1 MTLGLECKAGPSR
14 LTGPLAVLRAVFSVP
29 SPFRS
34 FAVRSEELVHAS
46 AARAPWP
53 QVQVVHTGFMDS
65 AAQQALS
72 SLGLS
77 RMNVA
82 AFSDIT
88 YAHVT
93 AAELA
98 AAALGVSDLVGQ
110 IAAALRT
117 TGILGE
123 VLDDYRRAVAARI
136 DFLAAQGAGFHNDVS
151 GHWTRC
157 LFWNLALQVSDVEF
171 VMPHAGIRVALAP
184 GDLIVFDQTMAH
196 GLCRP
201 RDLGQAVAASFAPG
215 ADAQQIF
222 LSGEALLTDEQWAAL
237 GSPWLPVEEH
247 AAALELMAAEFD
259 ERTGTLQRPRTLAAC
274 MRRSTRYVD
283 DGTMPSS

>member
-1 MTLGLECKAGPSR
+1 MTLGFECKAGPSR
-14 LTGPLAVLRAVFSVP
+14 STGPLAVLPTVFSVP

-34 FAVRSEELVHAS
+34 FAVRSEEIEHAS
-46 AARAPWP
+46 VARAPWR
-53 QVQVVHTGFMDS
+53 QVQVVHTGFMD
-65 AAQQALS
+65 AAVLRGLS

-77 RMNVA
+77 RMNVG
-82 AFSDIT
+82 AFADIA
-88 YAHVT
+88 YAEVT
-93 AAELA
+93 VAELA
-98 AAALGVSDLVGQ
+98 AAALGVHDLVGQ
-110 IAAALRT
+110 IAAALRC
-117 TGILGE
+117 TGVLGE
-123 VLDDYRRAVAARI
+123 VLEDYRHVVAARI

-151 GHWTRC
+151 GHRTRC

-222 LSGEALLTDEQWAAL
+222 LSGELLLTDEQWAAL
-237 GSPWLPVEEH
+237 GSPWRPVEEH
-247 AAALELMAAEFD
+247 GAALELMAAEFD
-259 ERTGTLQRPRTLAAC
+259 ERTGAIQRPRTLADC
-274 MRRSTRYVD
+274 MRRSTRYLD
-283 DGTMPSS
+283 DETMPSG